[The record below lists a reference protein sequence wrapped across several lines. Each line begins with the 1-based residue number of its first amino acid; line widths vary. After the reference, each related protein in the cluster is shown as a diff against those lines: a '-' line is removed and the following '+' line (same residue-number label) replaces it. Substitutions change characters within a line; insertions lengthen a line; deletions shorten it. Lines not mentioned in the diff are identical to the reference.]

1 MSKPVDIKIAQFT
14 KPENIEQSID
24 GSLVFEIFQKN
35 CNEVLKHFMRFQ
47 QTWVNQAYAVFKDF
61 DTYLVLLYLIN
72 KVFLNLS
79 DRFHFMS
86 FESFYNQEKLS
97 IDKINL
103 IEISK
108 DLKIPKETIRRKVNF
123 LQDQGIIYRDGKSI
137 FLNVSKIVIQKPV
150 TSIGLIATCLANF
163 SNLLSS
169 QNWFGD
175 KISQKTI
182 IKFIQDHFTVSWEYF
197 FRFQIPYLVRHR
209 TFFGDLESWNVW
221 GSIALVQIRE
231 LIEKT
236 QKQVVE
242 PSGSFRDFYLHSLKH
257 KAKRGIN
264 ASSISDISAIPR
276 ATVIRK
282 LKAMEKKK
290 LINRNK
296 NLEYSMGSQPVHL
309 KGLEENYLIHQKLW
323 SDFTSTMY
331 NLMKHSK
338 LKIN

>member
-14 KPENIEQSID
+14 KPDNLEQSID
-24 GSLVFEIFQKN
+24 SSLVWEIFQKN
-35 CNEVLKHFMRFQ
+35 NNEVLKHFIKFQ

-61 DTYLVLLYLIN
+61 DTYLVLIYLIN

-79 DRFHFMS
+79 DRFHYMS
-86 FESFYNQEKLS
+86 FESFYGQEKLS

-108 DLKIPKETIRRKVNF
+108 DLNIPKETIRRKVNF

-137 FLNVSKIVIQKPV
+137 FLNVSKIAIQKPI

-163 SNLLSS
+163 SNILSS
-169 QNWFGD
+169 QTWFGD
-175 KISQKTI
+175 KIRQETI
-182 IKFIQDHFTVSWEYF
+182 VKFIQDHFTVSWEYF

-282 LKAMEKKK
+282 LKVMEKKK
-290 LINRNK
+290 FINRNK
-296 NLEYSMGSQPVHL
+296 NLEYSIGSQPVHL
-309 KGLEENYLIHQKLW
+309 KGLEANYLIHQKLW
-323 SDFTSTMY
+323 SNFTTTMY

-338 LKIN
+338 LKVS

>member
-14 KPENIEQSID
+14 KPESLEQSID
-24 GSLVFEIFQKN
+24 SSSVWEIFQKN
-35 CNEVLKHFMRFQ
+35 NNEVLKHFIKFQ
-47 QTWVNQAYAVFKDF
+47 QTWVNQAYTVFKDF
-61 DTYLVLLYLIN
+61 DTYLVLIYLIN

-79 DRFHFMS
+79 DRFHYMS
-86 FESFYNQEKLS
+86 FESFYNQERLS

-108 DLKIPKETIRRKVNF
+108 DLNIPKETIRRKVNF

-137 FLNVSKIVIQKPV
+137 FLNVSKIAIQKPV
-150 TSIGLIATCLANF
+150 SSIGLIAACLAKF
-163 SNLLSS
+163 SDLLSS
-169 QNWFGD
+169 QKWFGD
-175 KISQKTI
+175 KISQETI
-182 IKFIQDHFTVSWEYF
+182 VKFIHDHFTVSWEYF

-231 LIEKT
+231 LIAKN
-236 QKQVVE
+236 QNQVVE
-242 PSGSFRDFYLHSLKH
+242 SSDNFRDFYLTTLKH

-290 LINRNK
+290 FINRNK

-309 KGLEENYLIHQKLW
+309 KGLEENYLIHQKLF
-323 SDFTSTMY
+323 SNYTTTMY